1 MPSAILEV
9 MASVKTGLDNSA
21 SRLKPRKSQKPLEP
35 SYPWQDA
42 YFAVIFELDPAM
54 RQQRIR
60 EAEGVMLRR
69 ARELTGGAE
78 QDEERAILASFSAR
92 LLGFKIRAA

>member
-1 MPSAILEV
+1 MS
-9 MASVKTGLDNSA
+9 
-21 SRLKPRKSQKPLEP
+21 KPLEP

-42 YFAVIFELDPAM
+42 YFAVIFELDPAI

-78 QDEERAILASFSAR
+78 QDEERAILASFSAK

>member
-1 MPSAILEV
+1 VSSP
-9 MASVKTGLDNSA
+9 TD
-21 SRLKPRKSQKPLEP
+21 PR
-35 SYPWQDA
+35 YPWQDA
-42 YFAVIFELDPAM
+42 YFAVIFELDPAI

-69 ARELTGGAE
+69 ARELTGGVE
-78 QDEERAILASFSAR
+78 QDEERVILASFSAK

>member
-1 MPSAILEV
+1 MSSPTE
-9 MASVKTGLDNSA
+9 
-21 SRLKPRKSQKPLEP
+21 PR
-35 SYPWQDA
+35 YPWHDA
-42 YFAVIFELDPAM
+42 YFAVIFELDPVI
-54 RQQRIR
+54 RLQRIR

-78 QDEERAILASFSAR
+78 QDEERAALASFSAK